1 MKNSMKMTETNNK
14 DNINKRESNEV
25 EIDAL
30 REQLRY
36 KEQDRDRVWESYWF
50 LLWLFLLIIGLI
62 IVIIICI
69 ARSSKS
75 SRLERECREI
85 RERIYQLERE
95 KNRRS
100 NF

>member
-1 MKNSMKMTETNNK
+1 
-14 DNINKRESNEV
+14 
-25 EIDAL
+25 L

-50 LLWLFLLIIGLI
+50 LLWLFLPLFGLI

-75 SRLERECREI
+75 SRLERGCREI
-85 RERIYQLERE
+85 RERIYQLERD
-95 KNRRS
+95 KRKKD